1 MRKIFILIFTLL
13 ILPSSAGATVTDAE
27 VAAAL
32 RGSDDL
38 TKHSDVFLK
47 ASKRLI
53 NEKLCTL
60 QDLRIVGGW
69 VRRTPKQQRIYIT
82 YCGGSAVKNRLYLD
96 VSLGRV
102 FR

>member
-1 MRKIFILIFTLL
+1 MRLIILIATLFIL
-13 ILPSSAGATVTDAE
+13 PPSAGAAVTDAE
-27 VAAAL
+27 VAAVL

-38 TKHSDVFLK
+38 AKHSDIFLK
-47 ASKRLI
+47 ASKKLI
-53 NEKLCTL
+53 NENRCTL

-69 VRRTPKQQRIYIT
+69 VRRTQKQQRIYIT

-96 VSLGRV
+96 VSLGSV